1 MYHRWRHTIVAVA
14 VVTPLFVLPLQFA
27 RSAAPSKAELSVRSA
42 KAIPKAQLPVRSVKA
57 IPKAELPVRSAKAI
71 PKAQLPVRSV
81 KAIPKAQL
89 PVRSVKAIPKPQLPV
104 RSVKAIPKAQFPV
117 RSVKAIGISTLQPEP
132 LRLPNT
138 AIEPIEWNA
147 LNGWETDDHAAAFAT
162 FLTSCRPL
170 LRASVREGDKRPM
183 YLALTQVCRQ
193 ALAVGRLTDDQARI
207 FFEHN
212 FRPLH
217 ITKLGDSAG
226 LLTGYYEPIVDG
238 SRFPTGIF
246 KVPIYRRPPDLV
258 PPRNGTGPGF
268 PNKGQSLRRTSS
280 GALVPYYDRGQILD
294 GALDGK
300 HLEICWIKNQSDA
313 LGIQIEGSA
322 RVRLEDGT
330 ILRINYDGHN
340 GYPFVPVSRILIER
354 NIIPRKEM
362 SLERIREWMHAN
374 PQTAEEVLRQ
384 NRSFVFFRIVGL
396 SEPKDA
402 QDAAHDREAVGA
414 QGVPLTPGRSIAID
428 NALHVYGTPFF
439 IQADLPF
446 TGEKGSV
453 SFDRLMIAQDTGSA
467 IVGPARADIFWG
479 AGDRAGQLANHVHHP
494 GNFALLVPREL
505 DPVTAGARI
514 PLPSEKPNFTAQ
526 AKISTSSTACRIGG
540 TFGGPCVIPRP
551 ARPPMLGWVAVRK
564 QVNVR

>member
-14 VVTPLFVLPLQFA
+14 VVTPLFLLPLQFA
-27 RSAAPSKAELSVRSA
+27 RSAAP
-42 KAIPKAQLPVRSVKA
+42 PKAQLPARSV
-57 IPKAELPVRSAKAI
+57 KAI

-89 PVRSVKAIPKPQLPV
+89 PARSKAN
-104 RSVKAIPKAQFPV
+104 
-117 RSVKAIGISTLQPEP
+117 GISTLEPEP

-147 LNGWETDDHAAAFAT
+147 LNGWKADDHAAAFAT

-170 LRASVREGDKRPM
+170 LRASVREGDKHPM

-193 ALAVGRLTDDQARI
+193 ALAVGHLADDQARI

-212 FRPLH
+212 FRPLR
-217 ITKLGDSAG
+217 IAKLGDSAG

-258 PPRNGTGPGF
+258 PPRNSTGPGF
-268 PNKGQSLRRTSS
+268 PNKGQSLRRTPG

-300 HLEICWIKNQSDA
+300 HLEICWIKSQADA
-313 LGIQIEGSA
+313 LTIQIEGSA
-322 RVRLEDGT
+322 RIRLEDGA
-330 ILRINYDGHN
+330 IIRINYDAHN

-354 NIIPRKEM
+354 HIIPRAQM
-362 SLERIREWMHAN
+362 SLEHIHEWMRAN
-374 PQTAEEVLRQ
+374 PQSADEVLRQ

-396 SEPKDA
+396 SDDRTPKDVQSA
-402 QDAAHDREAVGA
+402 PHEREAVGA
-414 QGVPLTPGRSIAID
+414 EGVPLTPERSIAID

-439 IQADLPF
+439 IDAHLPLS
-446 TGEKGSV
+446 GEKQSIKFG
-453 SFDRLMIAQDTGSA
+453 RLMIAQDTGSA

-479 AGDRAGQLANHVHHP
+479 AGDRAGQLANHVHHL

-514 PLPSEKPNFTAQ
+514 PLPPEKPSFIAQ
-526 AKISTSSTACRIGG
+526 AKISTSPTTCHIGR
-540 TFGGPCVIPRP
+540 TFGGPCAIPRP
-551 ARPPMLGWVAVRK
+551 ARPPMLGWVAARS
-564 QVNVR
+564 R